1 MKKIHNYDNKTKKD
15 NKLFHL
21 NKDVVWIIEI
31 TLLAFTLSF
40 VLSMFSDKVV
50 SGSTAIVSVIVLLV
64 FIFFGIIFDMIGV
77 ATLTSKESS
86 FHAMSS
92 KKINGAKESISL
104 LRNSNIVSSICND
117 VVGDICG
124 IVSGSLG
131 ASLTTYLVITFHT
144 NILWITIL
152 ITSLISAL
160 TVGGKA
166 LGKQL
171 AMKKSDKIVFGVG
184 KIKHLLHL
192 K

>member
-1 MKKIHNYDNKTKKD
+1 MKHWPFKVFI
-15 NKLFHL
+15 
-21 NKDVVWIIEI
+21 
-31 TLLAFTLSF
+31 LSF
-40 VLSMFSDKVV
+40 IISAIFSGLSSFCGDMN
-50 SGSTAIVSVIVLLV
+50 VIALLSILV
-64 FIFFGIIFDMIGV
+64 FVILVGIIFDMIGV

-104 LRNSNIVSSICND
+104 LRNSNIVSSVCND

-131 ASLTTYLVITFHT
+131 ASLTAYIVLVFHA
-144 NILWITIL
+144 NLLWITIL
-152 ITSLISAL
+152 ITSFISAL

-166 LGKQL
+166 LGKQI
-171 AMKKSDKIVFGVG
+171 AMKKSDKIVFQVG
-184 KIKHLLHL
+184 KIKYLLHL

>member
-1 MKKIHNYDNKTKKD
+1 
-15 NKLFHL
+15 
-21 NKDVVWIIEI
+21 
-31 TLLAFTLSF
+31 
-40 VLSMFSDKVV
+40 
-50 SGSTAIVSVIVLLV
+50 
-64 FIFFGIIFDMIGV
+64 MIGV